1 MLDRAHTP
9 LPIDTPDDPPP
20 LTEWSP
26 APSRVIT
33 ALLGCLA
40 VTALAMAI
48 LLVAGT
54 RPFAAFL
61 AAAVL
66 AILIGIVW
74 LVWWPSDGRLAQLL
88 RWWL

>member
-1 MLDRAHTP
+1 MPDPTR
-9 LPIDTPDDPPP
+9 LPIDTPDDPPA

-33 ALLGCLA
+33 ALLGCAA

-48 LLVAGT
+48 LLVAGAGA
-54 RPFAAFL
+54 FAAFL
-61 AAAVL
+61 VAAVL
-66 AILIGIVW
+66 VILIGIVW
-74 LVWWPSDGRLAQLL
+74 LIWWPSDGRLAQLL

>member
-1 MLDRAHTP
+1 MPDPTP
-9 LPIDTPDDPPP
+9 LPIDTPDDPPA

-33 ALLGCLA
+33 AFLGCMA
-40 VTALAMAI
+40 VTVLAMAI
-48 LLVAGT
+48 LLVAGS

-74 LVWWPSDGRLAQLL
+74 LIWWPSDGRLAQLL